1 MAQRLLLVA
10 HAPTAQTVAFTFGTA
25 GEPHTEDVRRLNGRV
40 ASWFSGPEQAC
51 QATALRLGG
60 EAEPIPELCECDFG
74 SWTGRALADVAL
86 QDAPGLEA
94 WLHDPRATP
103 HGGESLAELTN
114 RVGRVLD
121 DHPWAEG
128 RSVVVVDAL
137 VARAL
142 IVHALGANLEVIFHI
157 DIGPLGR
164 ASLSRSQSL
173 WRLARLETGAAVS
186 RSDSSGHGPSRSS
199 PIVGRNAEL

>member
-74 SWTGRALADVAL
+74 SWNGRALVDIAF
-86 QDAPGLEA
+86 QDARALDV
-94 WLHDPRATP
+94 WLHDAYAAP
-103 HGGESLAELTN
+103 HGGESLAELIN
-114 RVGRVLD
+114 RVGGVLD
-121 DHPWAEG
+121 DHLWPQG
-128 RSVVVVDAL
+128 QSVIVVTPL
-137 VARAL
+137 VARAAA
-142 IVHALGANLEVIFHI
+142 VHALGAQPDMIFRI
-157 DIGPLGR
+157 DFAPLGR
-164 ASLSRSQSL
+164 LL
-173 WRLARLETGAAVS
+173 IS
-186 RSDSSGHGPSRSS
+186 RSDQIWRLQGLTATANQRLG
-199 PIVGRNAEL
+199 